1 MKRRGAAAAASL
13 VLVGGA
19 ACAGMSRGAAAP
31 CEPVAGVL
39 AAGTSLAPM
48 SGRFVLTLVG
58 TGAPG
63 RTIGGYI
70 VLREAPARTPG
81 PAPGARTALIGTTD
95 IHLESVGALRL
106 GDTGSSDPRAPGVA
120 VYEQRPASGA
130 PTVTARI
137 GSHTTAAPTP
147 GLQQIEG
154 SYTVLFVRRI
164 TSSGFAGG
172 WQSGDGRNEVRGHF
186 CAERVG

>member
-1 MKRRGAAAAASL
+1 MIERAAAPL
-13 VLVGGA
+13 VAVLA
-19 ACAGMSRGAAAP
+19 ACAGMSRGTTSS
-31 CEPVAGVL
+31 CEPVTGAL
-39 AAGTSLAPM
+39 AAGTNLTPM

-58 TGAPG
+58 TGVPG
-63 RTIGGYI
+63 RVIGGY
-70 VLREAPARTPG
+70 VTLREAPTGTPG

-106 GDTGSSDPRAPGVA
+106 GDTGSGDPRAPGVA
-120 VYEQRPASGA
+120 VYEQRAASGA

-137 GSHTTAAPTP
+137 GSQTTAAPTP
-147 GLQQIEG
+147 GMQQIEG

-164 TSSGFAGG
+164 TSNGFAGG
-172 WQSGDGRNEVRGHF
+172 WQSGDGRNDVRGHF